1 MKSKVIIEEYLAGKE
16 MSVFFAIDKKT
27 IKYIGSAQDYKRA
40 FDHDRGPNTG
50 GMGAFSPSPLITKK
64 ILEKILN
71 NIIKPTVEYM
81 KETGNEFSGILY
93 AGLVLNNGEPKLIEY
108 NVRFW

>member
-1 MKSKVIIEEYLAGKE
+1 MKSKVIIEEYLEGKE

-40 FDHDRGPNTG
+40 FDNDRGPNTG
-50 GMGAFSPSPLITKK
+50 GMGAFSPSPLLTKK

-71 NIIKPTVEYM
+71 KIIKPTVE
-81 KETGNEFSGILY
+81 
-93 AGLVLNNGEPKLIEY
+93 
-108 NVRFW
+108 